1 MLGQAIHII
10 HGDSAAGCLEQAL
23 RPASGDILV
32 AYDDLSCGPLPGLDP
47 LDSWRRVREQ
57 YWRSIIPGLTDA
69 SFGQLERDLLTST
82 FALADAES
90 IVLWVGTGLADQ
102 LLLAWT
108 VRLLRV
114 LEIDPAKLRVI
125 QFVRDSGS
133 GLEVWSLGLLNPD
146 QVRAH
151 PPPVPLGADALVEL
165 EEAWAAVTAGEPT
178 SLLTFLSRTA
188 RSLPFLQPALK
199 KLLTRFPHVQSGV
212 NYWEREL
219 LKCTR
224 DRGPLAPRIVAYT
237 MGDNFGPDLIGDA
250 YLFSRLRRLADTSHA
265 HPLLNLS
272 GDRAALRRTEVRLT
286 DAGHEVLAGR
296 ASFIALN
303 GIDDWVGGVHLDS
316 TRRLVWFHSGD
327 SLIPVSI

>member
-1 MLGQAIHII
+1 MPGQAIHII

-23 RPASGDILV
+23 RPAPGDILV
-32 AYDDLSCGPLPGLDP
+32 AYDDLSCGPLPRLDP
-47 LDSWRRVREQ
+47 LDSWRRVRKE

-69 SFGQLERDLLTST
+69 SFEQLARDLLTNT
-82 FALADAES
+82 FVLRDAES

-108 VRLLRV
+108 VGLVQLF
-114 LEIDPAKLRVI
+114 EIDPSKFCVI
-125 QFVRDSGS
+125 QFVREPLR

-146 QVRAH
+146 QVRGH
-151 PPPVPLGADALVEL
+151 PPPAPLRADALIEL
-165 EEAWAAVTAGEPT
+165 EEVWAAVTASEPA
-178 SLLTFLSRTA
+178 SLLSFLSRTA
-188 RSLPFLQPALK
+188 ISLPFLQPALN
-199 KLLTRFPHVQSGV
+199 KLLTRFPHAHSGV
-212 NYWEREL
+212 NRWEHEL
-219 LKCTR
+219 LKYTR
-224 DRGPLAPRIVAYT
+224 DLGPRASRIIGYT

-265 HPLLNLS
+265 HPLLSLS
-272 GDRAALRRTEVRLT
+272 GDRATLRGTEVRLT

-296 ASFIALN
+296 ANFVALN

-316 TRRLVWFHSGD
+316 TLGRVWFHSGD